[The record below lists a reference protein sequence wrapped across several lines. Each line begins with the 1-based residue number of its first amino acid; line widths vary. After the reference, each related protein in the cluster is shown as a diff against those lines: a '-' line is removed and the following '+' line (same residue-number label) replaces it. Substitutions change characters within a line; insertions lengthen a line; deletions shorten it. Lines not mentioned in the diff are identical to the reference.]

1 MITKIIDAIDI
12 VAYQVPVF
20 VHGVGLFNMTYPGKP
35 FDMLRAAPSQLLR
48 INTQWVLESII
59 PYNLSLKEV
68 YYEAQEIC
76 RMLRR

>member
-20 VHGVGLFNMTYPGKP
+20 VHGVGLFNMTATTYPGEP

-48 INTQWVLESII
+48 INTQWVLES
-59 PYNLSLKEV
+59 
-68 YYEAQEIC
+68 YE
-76 RMLRR
+76 